1 MKKNW
6 DDFPQASIDRLVL
19 SFENRLKLVIQEDG
33 KSITNIL
40 RKSIHIEP
48 NVEITIDEIFPNL
61 SVDELIE
68 PYNHNTN
75 GTPIEFLTKKKNILH
90 KKT

>member
-48 NVEITIDEIFPNL
+48 NVEITIDENFSNL
-61 SVDELIE
+61 SVDE
-68 PYNHNTN
+68 
-75 GTPIEFLTKKKNILH
+75 
-90 KKT
+90 

>member
-6 DDFPQASIDRLVL
+6 DDFPQESIERLVL

-48 NVEITIDEIFPNL
+48 NVEITIDENFSNL
-61 SVDELIE
+61 SVDE
-68 PYNHNTN
+68 
-75 GTPIEFLTKKKNILH
+75 
-90 KKT
+90 

>member
-1 MKKNW
+1 MNANISEKVKKNW

-48 NVEITIDEIFPNL
+48 NVEITIDENFSNL
-61 SVDELIE
+61 SVDE
-68 PYNHNTN
+68 
-75 GTPIEFLTKKKNILH
+75 
-90 KKT
+90 